1 MVHHCL
7 FRIFFLLCLGAGL
20 VSCSS
25 EAVNRDRM
33 VSLEKVALK
42 SEIKISDLNRV
53 LKQDRGNA
61 VLYAKRAMLYLERG
75 QTAKALADIN
85 RALELDEDK
94 GEYYFR
100 KALVLRQAG
109 KIQAAQEA
117 AAEAEN
123 RGVKETDLYVLQAE
137 LLIRLKDYQTALEKV
152 NFALE
157 EAPDHDYALFYRGVA
172 RAASQ
177 DTASALINFRRA
189 IKRSPTFLAPY
200 LHLASIYNAQKDYA
214 MARHY
219 LAGAE
224 PLGQNNALLWLQ
236 KGIRYN
242 GMRQTDSAFYC
253 LNKAIALQ
261 PGLYQAHY
269 HLGLLYYKRQD
280 YQAVVNHLEKV
291 KAVTDTLPK
300 LQESLAES
308 YEKTGRYREALQEY
322 QKVLAR
328 LPHDVRAGWGVRR
341 SNWALY
347 KIKRDSLRQQGIE
360 ISPLPEVR
368 RLPVLDS
375 IKRITY

>member
-1 MVHHCL
+1 M
-7 FRIFFLLCLGAGL
+7 LCLGGGL

-42 SEIKISDLNRV
+42 SEIKISDLDRV

-172 RAASQ
+172 RAASR

-189 IKRSPTFLAPY
+189 IKRSPAFLAPY
-200 LHLASIYNAQKDYA
+200 LHLASIHNAQKDYA

-224 PLGQNNALLWLQ
+224 PLGQNNAFLWLQ

-242 GMRQTDSAFYC
+242 GLRQTDSAFYS
-253 LNKAIALQ
+253 LNKAVALQ

-300 LQESLAES
+300 LQEYLAEG

-328 LPHDVRAGWGVRR
+328 LPNDVRAGWGVRR

-360 ISPLPEVR
+360 IAPLPEVR

-375 IKRITY
+375 IKKNYLLITTTDKYHAT